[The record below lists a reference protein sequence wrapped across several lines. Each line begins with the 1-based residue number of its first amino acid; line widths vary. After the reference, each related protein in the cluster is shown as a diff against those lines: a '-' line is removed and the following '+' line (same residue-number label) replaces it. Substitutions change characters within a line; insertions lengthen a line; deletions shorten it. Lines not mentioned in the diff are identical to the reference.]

1 MEPHPH
7 PFVFAAH
14 LRYTTGE
21 HMKSL
26 HLLLII
32 FIVFIPRLLVLGN
45 SIIRSLENLRS
56 LMIVDSLLQILALSA
71 LHIIVFR
78 LIFHTFL

>member
-1 MEPHPH
+1 
-7 PFVFAAH
+7 
-14 LRYTTGE
+14 
-21 HMKSL
+21 MKSL

-32 FIVFIPRLLVLGN
+32 FIVFIPRLLILGN

-78 LIFHTFL
+78 LIFHSFF